1 MADMKKMVAAFAASV
16 SATHALAAGGSIGSP
31 SATSVLLF
39 LGVIS
44 ITLAITWWAARCTS
58 STNDFYAAG
67 GRISGFQN
75 GLAITGDA
83 LSAGAFLGLT
93 ALVFSSGF
101 DGLIY
106 AIGYTTGL
114 PIVVFLMA
122 GKLRKLGKF
131 TFTDVVCS
139 RLSGSAI
146 RVFSACASLIIV
158 AFYLI
163 AQMVG
168 AGQLIQLL
176 FGIDYNLAIVLVGVL
191 MVLYVVFGGM
201 MATTWVQII
210 KAVLMLCAGAAITFL
225 VWKQFGFSFGT
236 LLRKAVEVHP
246 GKEAILSPT
255 SFAKDPLS
263 GLSLGIAL
271 MLGTAGLPH
280 VLMRFFTVP
289 DAKAARTSVLWATI
303 FMNCFYAM
311 IFIIGFGAL
320 ALLRT
325 HPEYMDAKGLLIGGS
340 NTAALHLSHILGG
353 EIMFGLVSAVAF
365 ATILAVVAGL
375 TLSGASAISHD
386 IYGALF
392 RHKAVD
398 AREEIRIVRVAT
410 IGLGLFAIA
419 LGIAFKGQNVAY
431 MIGLA
436 FSIACSSTFPV
447 LVLAIYW
454 NRLTP
459 TGAVVGGSV
468 GLLSS
473 LLLTV
478 LGPAIWVKVLGHANP
493 VFPMDPPALVT
504 VPLAFLACVIASR
517 YGAPT
522 ELTPRGLRN
531 SPPHRGKTQLE
542 ANQGGYQA

>member
-1 MADMKKMVAAFAASV
+1 MKKLIAALAASASV
-16 SATHALAAGGSIGSP
+16 THAFAAGGSIGSP

-39 LGVIS
+39 LAVIS
-44 ITLAITWWAARCTS
+44 VTLAITWWAARRTS
-58 STNDFYAAG
+58 STSDFYAAG

-122 GKLRKLGKF
+122 GKLRQLGKF

-176 FGIDYNLAIVLVGVL
+176 FGIDYTLSIVLVGVL

-210 KAVLMLCAGAAITFL
+210 KAVLMLGVGAAITFL
-225 VWKQFGFSFGT
+225 VWQQFGFSMGA

-246 GKEAILSPT
+246 GKDAILSPT
-255 SFAKDPLS
+255 AFAKDPLS

-303 FMNCFYAM
+303 FMNNRSYAM

-320 ALLRT
+320 ALLRM

-392 RHKAVD
+392 RHKTAD
-398 AREEIRIVRVAT
+398 ARDEIRIVRLAT
-410 IGLGLFAIA
+410 IALGVFAIA

-431 MIGLA
+431 MISLGVLDRLLVDISGAGSCDLLESPHSHRRGGRGKRGAAVFAAAYGAWPGDLGQGAWARKPGVPDRSAGLGD
-436 FSIACSSTFPV
+436 CS
-447 LVLAIYW
+447 A
-454 NRLTP
+454 
-459 TGAVVGGSV
+459 
-468 GLLSS
+468 GLL
-473 LLLTV
+473 
-478 LGPAIWVKVLGHANP
+478 
-493 VFPMDPPALVT
+493 
-504 VPLAFLACVIASR
+504 
-517 YGAPT
+517 
-522 ELTPRGLRN
+522 GLRDGEP
-531 SPPHRGKTQLE
+531 SPGTRRSRPKGRTCGALPGHRGKAQLE
-542 ANQGGYQA
+542 PHQAGA